1 MWQYNN
7 TIYPDDEL
15 YHWKYIR
22 KYKKNGKWRYVYPN
36 DKYGIKEKIS
46 TKITGQAYRQHEE
59 EDAKKSSQFSEAAY
73 GAYRKI
79 PDTSFGSKD
88 REKAEWDLYYNRT
101 MSKIYSTKASRV
113 GREYYSSSLVG
124 LLKSNLSDIKKK
136 AHDKAIAFI
145 DKVLG

>member
-46 TKITGQAYRQHEE
+46 TKITGQAYRQHAE
-59 EDAKKSSQFSEAAY
+59 EDQIKSSKFSENAY
-73 GAYRKI
+73 RAYRKI

-88 REKAEWDLYYNRT
+88 REKAEWDLNYNRT
-101 MSKIYSTKASRV
+101 MSKIYSTEARDAGLS
-113 GREYYSSSLVG
+113 YFSYSLAG
-124 LLKSNLSDIKKK
+124 QLKRRLSDIKKK

>member
-59 EDAKKSSQFSEAAY
+59 EDAKKSSRFSEAAY

-79 PDTSFGSKD
+79 PDASFGSKD
-88 REKAEWDLYYNRT
+88 REKAEWDLNYNRT
-101 MSKIYSTKASRV
+101 MFRIYSA
-113 GREYYSSSLVG
+113 E
-124 LLKSNLSDIKKK
+124 
-136 AHDKAIAFI
+136 A
-145 DKVLG
+145 

>member
-46 TKITGQAYRQHEE
+46 TKITGQAYRQHAE

-73 GAYRKI
+73 RAYRKI

-88 REKAEWDLYYNRT
+88 REKAERDLYYNRT
-101 MSKIYSTKASRV
+101 MSKIYNTKATDA
-113 GREYYSSSLVG
+113 GLEYFSSSLAG
-124 LLKSNLSDIKKK
+124 QLERKLSDIKKK

>member
-46 TKITGQAYRQHEE
+46 TKI
-59 EDAKKSSQFSEAAY
+59 
-73 GAYRKI
+73 
-79 PDTSFGSKD
+79 
-88 REKAEWDLYYNRT
+88 N
-101 MSKIYSTKASRV
+101 
-113 GREYYSSSLVG
+113 
-124 LLKSNLSDIKKK
+124 
-136 AHDKAIAFI
+136 
-145 DKVLG
+145 

>member
-15 YHWKYIR
+15 CHWKYIR

-46 TKITGQAYRQHEE
+46 TKITGQAYKQHAEE
-59 EDAKKSSQFSEAAY
+59 SQIKSSKFAENQLRAHN
-73 GAYRKI
+73 KI
-79 PDTSFGSKD
+79 PSTEFGSKD
-88 REKAEWDLYYNRT
+88 REKAEWDLNYNRT
-101 MSKIYSTKASRV
+101 MSKIYRTEARDAGLDYISH
-113 GREYYSSSLVG
+113 SLAG
-124 LLKSNLSDIKKK
+124 QLKRRLSDIKKK

>member
-7 TIYPDDEL
+7 ATYPDEL
-15 YHWKYIR
+15 YHWKYIK

-46 TKITGQAYRQHEE
+46 TKITGQAYKQHAEE
-59 EDAKKSSQFSEAAY
+59 SQIKSSKFAENQLRAY
-73 GAYRKI
+73 NKI
-79 PDTSFGSKD
+79 PSTEFGSKD
-88 REKAEWDLYYNRT
+88 REKAEWNLNYNRT
-101 MSKIYSTKASRV
+101 MSKIYSSEARDAGLS
-113 GREYYSSSLVG
+113 YISYSLAG
-124 LLKSNLSDIKKK
+124 QLKSKLSDIKKK

>member
-7 TIYPDDEL
+7 TTYPDEL
-15 YHWKYIR
+15 YHWKYSR
-22 KYKKNGKWRYVYPN
+22 KYKKNGKWRYAYPN

-46 TKITGQAYRQHEE
+46 TKITGQAYRQHAEE
-59 EDAKKSSQFSEAAY
+59 HQIKRSKFSEN
-73 GAYRKI
+73 AYRASSKI
-79 PDTSFGSKD
+79 PDTPFGSKE

-124 LLKSNLSDIKKK
+124 LLESNLSDIKKK
-136 AHDKAIAFI
+136 AHDKAIKFI